1 MKNKVIQFSSYLLY
15 FLPLTLL
22 TGPFLPDLII
32 SIVGLIFLFL
42 SIRDKE
48 WIYYNNIYTKL
59 FAFYTYLVLR
69 SLLSVN
75 IPLSLEASLFYF
87 RFGLFS
93 LAVYLINNNSEF

>member
-15 FLPLTLL
+15 FFPITLL

-59 FAFYTYLVLR
+59 FLPF
-69 SLLSVN
+69 
-75 IPLSLEASLFYF
+75 IPIWY
-87 RFGLFS
+87 
-93 LAVYLINNNSEF
+93 

>member
-59 FAFYTYLVLR
+59 FFAFYTYLVLR

-75 IPLSLEASLFYF
+75 IPLSLEASLF
-87 RFGLFS
+87 
-93 LAVYLINNNSEF
+93 